1 MPSYYANS
9 FLTQK
14 QYLAT
19 IFNCFNLIEQPTAMA
34 NKQLFSADYEFHAS
48 VKMLYPYLQTA
59 SGLAEWF
66 CDDVKIDN
74 ESKVLTF
81 FWDNDEHKAKQVAHR
96 VNHSVKFEFLPE
108 TDDDVRDPSYLEFR
122 LETNELT
129 QSVYLHISDYS
140 DFEDHKELRDLWDD
154 LIGSLKTI
162 TGG

>member
-1 MPSYYANS
+1 M
-9 FLTQK
+9 
-14 QYLAT
+14 
-19 IFNCFNLIEQPTAMA
+19 IEQHIAMA

-81 FWDNDEHKAKQVAHR
+81 YWDNDEHRARQVSHR
-96 VNHSVKFEFLPE
+96 VNQSVKFEFLPE
-108 TDDDVRDPSYLEFR
+108 NADDEKDPAYLEFK

-129 QSVYLHISDYS
+129 QTVYLLIADYS
-140 DFEDHKELRDLWDD
+140 DFEDHKELHDLWDD
-154 LIGSLKTI
+154 LIASLKTI